1 MNKKTWK
8 KLYGPFLC
16 IMYGFQL
23 SEGYRATT
31 RRQFTF
37 YYSVSRNSW
46 HSVGLPWKDERAS
59 WPWSHPVVLSP
70 GPLDLESSATRHLS
84 TRHLTTRYL
93 TTRSLLHK
101 PERNL
106 REIVDRNSWNNV
118 KTTTKEN
125 MSRKCHPYNGRKNSV
140 LKVG

>member
-16 IMYGFQL
+16 IMYGVQL
-23 SEGYRATT
+23 SEGYGATT

-37 YYSVSRNSW
+37 YYSVSRSSW

-59 WPWSHPVVLSP
+59 SPWSHPVVLSP
-70 GPLDLESSATRHLS
+70 GPLDLESSA
-84 TRHLTTRYL
+84 L

-106 REIVDRNSWNNV
+106 REIVDINSWNNV